1 MLVLKSLLVK
11 KLFKMNRQLLTIVIS
26 FFLLT
31 IMFIFGL
38 YYFYRKAHNRNLEN
52 HFYGVVD
59 SVNYDVK
66 GIPTVI
72 VNENKY
78 YLSAGYNFN
87 HQIERGDK
95 LKKDSGSTAYILTK
109 HKTNEIFN
117 FNN

>member
-1 MLVLKSLLVK
+1 
-11 KLFKMNRQLLTIVIS
+11 MNRLSFTLVIS
-26 FFLLT
+26 FFVLT
-31 IMFIFGL
+31 IMFIFSL
-38 YYFYRKAHNRNLEN
+38 YYFYRKAHIRNLNN

-72 VNENKY
+72 VNKNKY
-78 YLSAGYNFN
+78 YLSAGYNFD

-95 LKKDSGSTAYILTK
+95 LKKDSGSAIYILTK
-109 HKTNEIFN
+109 HKTNKIFR